1 MSLQLTSVAHHLP
14 QALSEPASN
23 RLLSG
28 LYLLVHRD
36 EYVGIGF
43 LRDTATGPV
52 WSTQDGRTL
61 PMTAV
66 THYAHLPQPRMCSGR
81 AEDSELLDADGYP
94 TSAALT
100 HVRNWPWEDPKG
112 WFSFIE
118 TLWYMRSFGACAEQ
132 APEGV
137 LTVKLS
143 TCGWSGNEG
152 LIRAM
157 QANEVLWEATW
168 RSSRAGGHYVFEVRN
183 D

>member
-1 MSLQLTSVAHHLP
+1 MSLQLISVAHHLP
-14 QALSEPASN
+14 QARPEPASN
-23 RLLSG
+23 RVLSG
-28 LYLLVHRD
+28 LYLLVNGD
-36 EYVGIGF
+36 EYVGIGY
-43 LRDTATGPV
+43 LRDSVLGPI

-61 PMTAV
+61 TLAKV

-81 AEDSELLDADGYP
+81 AEGRELLDADGYP

-118 TLWYMRSFGACAEQ
+118 SLWHMRSFGVRAEQ
-132 APEGV
+132 APDGA

-152 LIRAM
+152 VIRAM
-157 QANEVLWEATW
+157 CANEVLWEKTW
-168 RSSRAGGHYVFEVRN
+168 RSSRAGGHYEFVAHE